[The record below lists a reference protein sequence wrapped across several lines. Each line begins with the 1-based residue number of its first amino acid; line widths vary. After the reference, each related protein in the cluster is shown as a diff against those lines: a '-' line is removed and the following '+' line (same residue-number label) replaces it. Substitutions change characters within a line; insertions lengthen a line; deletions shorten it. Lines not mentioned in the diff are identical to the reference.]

1 MLLYLCQRG
10 DNMKKINRKIIIV
23 LLVITILTSNYIETN
38 LMNNLIPNLSDDE
51 DAGWFANIDILEDE
65 YQRL

>member
-1 MLLYLCQRG
+1 
-10 DNMKKINRKIIIV
+10 MKKINRKIIIV